1 MFTKQGLKQ
10 NWRQVKP
17 YVIFATMIFFASIIV
32 GAAAQA
38 PVDWLDK
45 QLLQLQDMAREASES
60 SNPQQTMFTTILS
73 NNIYA
78 SLMSMFMGLM
88 AGIMPIATLVLNGM
102 IMGYLFGN
110 VADQGINIWP
120 SIVKGILPHGVLE
133 IPAILIACAYGV
145 QLGVTLLR
153 GIFGSLFGKTD
164 PWGKFKVS
172 IRGII
177 PAVLLI
183 VVLLLGA
190 AAIESTFT
198 YWLVSA

>member
-110 VADQGINIWP
+110 VADQGVNIWP

-145 QLGVTLLR
+145 QLGITLLR
-153 GIFGSLFGKTD
+153 GIFGSLIGRTD

-172 IRGII
+172 IRGVI

-190 AAIESTFT
+190 AAIESTLT

>member
-10 NWRQVKP
+10 NWKQVKP